1 MIARERFEGGPRGG
15 DTRKEQSPMGIG
27 SPPESRGDLTTV
39 QDAGHGESVTRHRR
53 IDAHK
58 GRTAMGHYDRL
69 LTGLFSTRVGAWMAV
84 HVANRIDKRLMRWSN
99 GSLNIIVGTGYAD
112 SSMLLRCTGAQSG
125 KARDVPVLA
134 FERDDGWVLIASAG
148 GQERNPAWYHNLKAH
163 PRCALLVPHRGEVS
177 CIAHEAEG
185 EERERAWKA
194 ANARYS
200 GYAVYQQR
208 TQRRIPVMVVRP
220 ENNSS

>member
-1 MIARERFEGGPRGG
+1 MVIP
-15 DTRKEQSPMGIG
+15 EQSCDPHTGQTAYA
-27 SPPESRGDLTTV
+27 P
-39 QDAGHGESVTRHRR
+39 
-53 IDAHK
+53 
-58 GRTAMGHYDRL
+58 AMGHYDRL
-69 LTGLFSTRVGAWMAV
+69 LAGLFRTRVGAWMAV

-99 GSLNIIVGTGYAD
+99 GSLNITVGSGYAD

-134 FERDDGWVLIASAG
+134 FEHDGGWVLIASAG

-200 GYAVYQQR
+200 GYSVYQQR
-208 TQRRIPVMVVRP
+208 TQRRIPVVVLRP